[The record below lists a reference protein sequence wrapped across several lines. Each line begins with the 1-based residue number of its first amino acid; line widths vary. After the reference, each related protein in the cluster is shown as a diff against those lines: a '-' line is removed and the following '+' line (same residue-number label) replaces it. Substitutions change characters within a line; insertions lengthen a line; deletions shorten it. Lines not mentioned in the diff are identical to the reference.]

1 MSKRKIDYAI
11 DDDCGSDTVT
21 KKRRIERL
29 FFAENLPDELLVR
42 ILALAY
48 CKKSIWRFNTNDFS
62 HLDKIVTKSGLISK
76 LITTMIYNMLTTPSI
91 QHTWR
96 LFVGSG
102 LE

>member
-1 MSKRKIDYAI
+1 MMTAVATPS
-11 DDDCGSDTVT
+11 
-21 KKRRIERL
+21 RRREEL
-29 FFAENLPDELLVR
+29 KDFSLLKNLPDELLVR

-91 QHTWR
+91 QRTWR